1 MVLEEI
7 TFWTNVCNMW
17 LLDNKQEQQQ
27 QQQRDYAEYQGGEG
41 IMMDSSSHSHEVPYA
56 SGQEHG
62 FSNANEGPP
71 GNHHYPPTTGGTH
84 TNMQSNGVEAIH
96 AALHRHN
103 AYDES
108 IMPISIAAA
117 PPQQALQQAYHPSSS
132 SGTMIQS
139 TTTTTT
145 TTTRR
150 TTARDRSSSNSNS
163 STAVADYK
171 NNNYNPYGTMPRRG
185 GGGRRDWRGQVP
197 RPAGLQTRAERE
209 FNGVDVYGRYRPD

>member
-7 TFWTNVCNMW
+7 TFWTNVCKMW

-27 QQQRDYAEYQGGEG
+27 QRDYAEHQGGEG

-84 TNMQSNGVEAIH
+84 TNMHSNGVEAIH

-171 NNNYNPYGTMPRRG
+171 NSNYNPYGTMPRRG